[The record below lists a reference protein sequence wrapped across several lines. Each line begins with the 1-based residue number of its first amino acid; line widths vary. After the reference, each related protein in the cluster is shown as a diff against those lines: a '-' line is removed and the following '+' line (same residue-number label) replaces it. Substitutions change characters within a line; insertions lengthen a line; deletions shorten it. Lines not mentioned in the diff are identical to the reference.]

1 MLHFDPLADAVE
13 AAERG
18 NFYYGQVQVSGSYVV
33 LMKGAGKQTFIEGT
47 HELKDRRT
55 EVTFTLNPIEQSG
68 LTQLITR
75 SMIAESPEF
84 SRQVWPSLR
93 DGCGITALRDL
104 DNKFVKVEL
113 VKNGRTWNDKKSGEL
128 REGTTFKFHAVFVDQ
143 AACLMAYEADGNTP
157 RTSTPADAAMAVDMT
172 PSADNSEKEAMWA
185 FMQTL
190 IKQANGDKNT
200 LASMLVGMPM
210 ITKYYT
216 VDSPEVTPLLK
227 AA

>member
-104 DNKFVKVEL
+104 DNKFAKVEL
-113 VKNGRTWNDKKSGEL
+113 VKNGRKWQDKKTGEE
-128 REGTTFKFHAVFVDQ
+128 REGTTFKFHTVFTDQ
-143 AACLMAYEADGNTP
+143 TACIAGYEADGNTP
-157 RTSTPADAAMAVDMT
+157 RTSTPVDAAASVDMT
-172 PSADNSEKEAMWA
+172 PGVNDSEKEAMWA

-190 IKQANGDKNT
+190 IKQANGDKAT
-200 LASMLVGMPM
+200 LTSMLAGMPM
-210 ITKYYT
+210 ITKYFT
-216 VDSPEVTPLLK
+216 PDSPEVLPLLK